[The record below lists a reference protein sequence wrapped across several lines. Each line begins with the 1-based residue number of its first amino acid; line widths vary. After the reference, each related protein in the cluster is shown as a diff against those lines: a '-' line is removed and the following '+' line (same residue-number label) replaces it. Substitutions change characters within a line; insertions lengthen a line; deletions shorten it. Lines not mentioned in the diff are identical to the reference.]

1 VREVV
6 SAYLGECIAS
16 VELAIEK
23 GRNYVVLPLSDYQ
36 ETAKAFLLE
45 QGLFACLFD
54 APGVGKTAPTIVA
67 AWEKHVETGLP
78 VLVTCPAYLVDNW
91 AWEISRFAPAGAT
104 VSLANGNGPAAR
116 REALQA
122 NTAFVIQ
129 SYANWSAKVPKP
141 KAKAKEQYTPQDL
154 ESLDTYEAAQPKPPT
169 GPRPGEFQ
177 YPELHTRQWAVCV
190 FDEGHRLRGRNSNCT
205 KHVFE
210 LRKARGANLETP
222 IWALTGTPILNN
234 PGDLFPLLHLWNK
247 REFRSYWNFV
257 GDFCR
262 VTKTPWATEV
272 GQLRKGMEDEFQEL
286 VGSFALRR
294 TLADIPSLAG
304 LEHIEKDYYVRLPAS
319 VNKSINKA
327 REEYVL
333 EHEDLEKAEFV
344 SGGGALYSRLRML
357 ATLPPTS
364 EKPKV
369 DFVRDFLED
378 KVGPVVVY
386 CWYKD
391 SARGVSE
398 ALTKGKRPV
407 TVITGD
413 VPTARRGELVDAW
426 KRQPNGI
433 LVATISS
440 LKEGISLIHAQD
452 VIFLEHSELP
462 ADQDQCIARLKRRGQ
477 TELVRV
483 HHVWARNT
491 PDMAIK
497 RHLDERTTGLK
508 QALSSW
514 LREPE

>member
-1 VREVV
+1 MP
-6 SAYLGECIAS
+6 
-16 VELAIEK
+16 
-23 GRNYVVLPLSDYQ
+23 LPLSNYQ
-36 ETAKAFLLE
+36 EISRDFLLKAK
-45 QGLFACLFD
+45 GLAGLFD

-78 VLVTCPAYLVDNW
+78 VLITCPAYLVDNW
-91 AWEISRFAPAGAT
+91 AWEISRFAPFGAT
-104 VSLANGNGPAAR
+104 VTLANGSGPGAR

-122 NTAFVIQ
+122 DTDFVIQ

-141 KAKAKEQYTPQDL
+141 KSPKDQAYTSEDL
-154 ESLDTYEAAQPKPPT
+154 ASWDSYDAAQPIKST
-169 GPRPGEFQ
+169 GPKPGTFQ
-177 YPELHTRQWAVCV
+177 YPELHSRQWAVTV
-190 FDEGHRLRGRNSNCT
+190 FDEGHRLRGRSSQCT

-210 LRKARGANLETP
+210 LRRARSTNSATP
-222 IWALTGTPILNN
+222 LWILTGTPILNN
-234 PGDLFPLLHLWNK
+234 PGDLYPLLHLWDKK
-247 REFRSYWNFV
+247 RFSSYWNFV

-262 VTKTPWATEV
+262 VVKTPWATEV
-272 GQLRKGMEDEFQEL
+272 GQLRKGVEDEFQEL
-286 VGSFALRR
+286 VASFALRR

-304 LEHIEKDYYVRLPAS
+304 LEHVDKDYFVSLPAS
-319 VNKSINKA
+319 VVKTINKA

-333 EHEDLEKAEFV
+333 EHDDLEKAEFL
-344 SGGGALYSRLRML
+344 SGGGALYARLRML

-364 EKPKV
+364 TKPKV
-369 DFVRDFLED
+369 DLVNELLED
-378 KVGPVVVY
+378 VPGPVVVY

-407 TVITGD
+407 TLVTGD
-413 VPTARRGELVDAW
+413 VPTNRRSSLVDEW
-426 KRQPNGI
+426 KSQKDGI

-440 LKEGISLIHAQD
+440 LKEGISLIHSKD

-491 PDMAIK
+491 PDMPIK
-497 RHLDERTTGLK
+497 RHLGERSSGLK
-508 QALSSW
+508 AALRSW

>member
-1 VREVV
+1 MP
-6 SAYLGECIAS
+6 
-16 VELAIEK
+16 
-23 GRNYVVLPLSDYQ
+23 LPLSDYQ
-36 ETAKAFLLE
+36 ETSRDFLLE
-45 QGLFACLFD
+45 AKGLAGLFD

-78 VLVTCPAYLVDNW
+78 VLITCPAYLVENW
-91 AWEISRFAPAGAT
+91 AWEISRFAPYGAT
-104 VSLANGNGPAAR
+104 ITLANGSGATAR
-116 REALQA
+116 RAALQA
-122 NTAFVIQ
+122 DTDFIIQ
-129 SYANWSAKVPKP
+129 SYANWSAKVPRP
-141 KAKAKEQYTPQDL
+141 KAKDTAYTTEDL
-154 ESLDTYEAAQPKPPT
+154 ESWETYDAAQVKPLT

-177 YPELHTRQWAVCV
+177 YPELQTRPWAVAV
-190 FDEGHRLRGRNSNCT
+190 FDEGHRLRGRSSQCT

-210 LRKARGANLETP
+210 LRRARGANLATP
-222 IWALTGTPILNN
+222 LWILTGTPILNN
-234 PGDLFPLLHLWNK
+234 PGDLYPLLHLWNK

-272 GQLRKGMEDEFQEL
+272 GQLRKGVEDEFQEL
-286 VGSFALRR
+286 VASFALRR

-304 LEHIEKDYYVRLPAS
+304 LEHVEKDYYVRLPPS
-319 VNKSINKA
+319 VIKSINRA

-333 EHEDLEKAEFV
+333 EHEDLDHAEFV
-344 SGGGALYSRLRML
+344 SGGGALYARLRQL
-357 ATLPPTS
+357 GTLPPTI

-369 DFVRDFLED
+369 EFVLDFLED
-378 KVGPVVVY
+378 RPGPVVVY
-386 CWYKD
+386 TWYKD
-391 SARGVSE
+391 SAKGVADGLRKS
-398 ALTKGKRPV
+398 KRPV
-407 TVITGD
+407 TLVTGD
-413 VPTARRGELVDAW
+413 VPTARRSALVDEW
-426 KRQPNGI
+426 KSHEDGI

-491 PDMAIK
+491 PDMAIG
-497 RHLDERTTGLK
+497 RHLGERSNGLK
-508 QALSSW
+508 AALRSW

>member
-1 VREVV
+1 MP
-6 SAYLGECIAS
+6 
-16 VELAIEK
+16 
-23 GRNYVVLPLSDYQ
+23 LPLSDYQ
-36 ETAKAFLLE
+36 DISRDFLLE
-45 QGLFACLFD
+45 TDGVAGLFD
-54 APGVGKTAPTIVA
+54 SPGVGKTAPTIVA

-78 VLVTCPAYLVDNW
+78 ALITCPAYLVDNW
-91 AWEISRFAPAGAT
+91 AYEISRFAPEDAT
-104 VSLANGNGPAAR
+104 IALANGNGPAAR
-116 REALQA
+116 NAALDA
-122 NTAFVIQ
+122 ESDFIIH
-129 SYANWSAKVPKP
+129 SYANWSAK
-141 KAKAKEQYTPQDL
+141 ARGDF
-154 ESLDTYEAAQPKPPT
+154 TYQQLHR
-169 GPRPGEFQ
+169 RP
-177 YPELHTRQWAVCV
+177 WAVSV
-190 FDEGHRLRGRNSNCT
+190 FDEGHRLRGRSSNCT

-210 LRKARGANLETP
+210 LRRARSANAETP

-234 PGDLFPLLHLWNK
+234 PGDLFPLLHLRNK

-272 GQLRKGMEDEFQEL
+272 GQLRKGMEEEFQEL
-286 VGSFALRR
+286 VASFALRR

-304 LEHIEKDYYVRLPAS
+304 LEHTEKDYFVRLPVS
-319 VNKSINKA
+319 VNKMINRA

-333 EHEDLEKAEFV
+333 EHEDLEAVEFV
-344 SGGGALYSRLRML
+344 NGGGALYAKLRQL
-357 ATLPPTS
+357 GTVPPTG

-369 DFVRDFLED
+369 DLVLDLLED
-378 KVGPVVVY
+378 NSGPLVVY
-386 CWYKD
+386 TWYKD
-391 SARGVSE
+391 SARGVAEGLS
-398 ALTKGKRPV
+398 KSRRPV

-413 VPTARRGELVDAW
+413 VPTARRGELVDTW

-440 LKEGISLIHAQD
+440 LKEGISLIHAKD
-452 VIFLEHSELP
+452 IVFLEHSELP

-497 RHLDERTTGLK
+497 RHLDERHTGLK
-508 QALSSW
+508 QALASW

>member
-1 VREVV
+1 MP
-6 SAYLGECIAS
+6 
-16 VELAIEK
+16 
-23 GRNYVVLPLSDYQ
+23 LPLSDYQ
-36 ETAKAFLLE
+36 EISRDFLLE
-45 QGLFACLFD
+45 ANGVAGLFD
-54 APGVGKTAPTIVA
+54 EPGVGKTAPTIVA
-67 AWEKHVETGLP
+67 AWERHVETGLP
-78 VLVTCPAYLVDNW
+78 VLITCPAYLVDNW
-91 AWEISRFAPAGAT
+91 AWEISRFAPEDAT
-104 VSLANGNGPAAR
+104 VVTADGAGPTNRHAA
-116 REALQA
+116 LSDDP
-122 NTAFVIQ
+122 AFIVQ
-129 SYANWSAKVPKP
+129 SYANWSARYGSKHPQ
-141 KAKAKEQYTPQDL
+141 AGQYVYD
-154 ESLDTYEAAQPKPPT
+154 
-169 GPRPGEFQ
+169 
-177 YPELHTRQWAVCV
+177 ELHKRPWAVTV
-190 FDEGHRLRGRNSNCT
+190 FDEGHRLRGRNSHGT

-210 LRKARGANLETP
+210 LRRARSANVATP

-234 PGDLFPLLHLWNK
+234 PGDLFPLLHLWDK
-247 REFRSYWNFV
+247 RKYSSYWNFV

-262 VTKTPWATEV
+262 VTKTPWSTEV

-286 VGSFALRR
+286 VASFALRR
-294 TLADIPSLAG
+294 TLADIPSLAS
-304 LEHIEKDYYVRLPAS
+304 LDHIEKDYYVRLPAS
-319 VNKSINKA
+319 VNKTINKA

-378 KVGPVVVY
+378 KIGPVVVY

-398 ALTKGKRPV
+398 ALTKSKRPV
-407 TVITGD
+407 TLITGD
-413 VPTARRGELVDAW
+413 TPTARRAELVDVW
-426 KRQPNGI
+426 KRQNDGI

-497 RHLDERTTGLK
+497 RHLDERYTGLR
-508 QALSSW
+508 QALTSW
-514 LREPE
+514 LRQPE

>member
-1 VREVV
+1 MP
-6 SAYLGECIAS
+6 
-16 VELAIEK
+16 
-23 GRNYVVLPLSDYQ
+23 LPLSDYQ
-36 ETAKAFLLE
+36 EVSRDFLLQAE
-45 QGLFACLFD
+45 GLAGLFD
-54 APGVGKTAPTIVA
+54 EPGVGKTAPTIVA

-78 VLVTCPAYLVDNW
+78 VLITCPAYLVDNW
-91 AWEISRFAPAGAT
+91 AWEISRFAPLGAT
-104 VSLANGNGPAAR
+104 VSLANGSGPGAR

-122 NTAFVIQ
+122 DTDFVIH
-129 SYANWSAKVPKP
+129 SYANWSAKVPTRKGPP
-141 KAKAKEQYTPQDL
+141 KDQYD
-154 ESLDTYEAAQPKPPT
+154 SSDMASVEAWEATQPVQL
-169 GPRPGEFQ
+169 PRAGEYQ
-177 YPELHTRQWAVCV
+177 YPELHDRQWAVCV
-190 FDEGHRLRGRNSNCT
+190 FDEGHRLRGRNSLGT

-210 LRKARGANLETP
+210 LRRARGANLATP
-222 IWALTGTPILNN
+222 LWVLTGTPILNN
-234 PGDLFPLLHLWNK
+234 PGDLFPLFHLWNK

-286 VGSFALRR
+286 VSSFALRR
-294 TLADIPSLAG
+294 TLKDIPSLAD
-304 LEHIEKDYYVRLPAS
+304 LEHVEKDYHVKLPAS
-319 VNKSINKA
+319 VNTTINKA

-333 EHEDLEKAEFV
+333 EHDDLEKSEFL
-344 SGGGALYSRLRML
+344 SGGGALYARLRML
-357 ATLPPTS
+357 ATLPPTAA
-364 EKPKV
+364 KPKV
-369 DFVRDFLED
+369 DLLTELYED
-378 KVGPVVVY
+378 IPGPVVVY

-407 TVITGD
+407 TLVTGD
-413 VPTARRGELVDAW
+413 VPTARRGELVDQW
-426 KRQPNGI
+426 KAKSNGV

-440 LKEGISLIHAQD
+440 LKEGISLIHAKD

-497 RHLDERTTGLK
+497 RHLNERTTGLK
-508 QALSSW
+508 QALTSW
-514 LREPE
+514 LKEPE